1 MRRKQLFAVL
11 MAGSMAAS
19 LAACGKTDTKKTT
32 AATEKKTEA
41 ATEKKTE
48 AATEKKTEVATTE
61 DKTEKATEKETEA
74 VTKKETITLL
84 QKGNERNLILNRNV
98 DPITFT
104 KLPDIGIP
112 GLCQSAQS
120 LYPAGIYFLG
130 IMGIRINDYP
140 NSQIIHQLEIIMIRI
155 KTSTSLPSLR
165 IDFDQ

>member
-1 MRRKQLFAVL
+1 MRKNRHE
-11 MAGSMAAS
+11 
-19 LAACGKTDTKKTT
+19 DTKK
-32 AATEKKTEA
+32 
-41 ATEKKTE
+41 
-48 AATEKKTEVATTE
+48 
-61 DKTEKATEKETEA
+61 A

-130 IMGIRINDYP
+130 IMGIRIND
-140 NSQIIHQLEIIMIRI
+140 NGNI
-155 KTSTSLPSLR
+155 KLLQYFPILNPGKETTFRQVSLR
-165 IDFDQ
+165 IYLDS